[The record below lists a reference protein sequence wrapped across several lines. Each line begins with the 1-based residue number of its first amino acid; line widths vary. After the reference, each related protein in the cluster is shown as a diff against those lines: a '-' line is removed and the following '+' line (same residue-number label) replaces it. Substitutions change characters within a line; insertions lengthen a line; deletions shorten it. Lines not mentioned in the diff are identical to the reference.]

1 MSGNNDLL
9 TKIPGTSKLERAK
22 FGPGMLLR
30 HDDLEQLNI
39 YPRELSRLLF
49 RSLFGC
55 GVVCGLVVPPPEDKC
70 DRIWIR
76 VTSGLALDCSGNPI
90 HVPKDTEPFSFDPVK
105 CDDRKVYVMLCG
117 TVTGCSPR
125 TSACASDDEESSP
138 APSREKDGYE
148 IRIVRILP
156 KCICACLEEPATV
169 SATNPPA
176 GPATPP
182 KESEK
187 CRCVDPTLE
196 CYQAHYQGK
205 CGCDAGKD
213 CDCCCDC
220 VLLARLD
227 KSEKGKWTVNHGV
240 RRFVRPVLMR
250 DWVAEQDRERAA
262 DKKLAEEQ
270 KAEEEKKAEEER
282 RKKLEHERRA
292 EEERKTEEER
302 KKKLEQEAAEKIAAA
317 LAGAKRSATAKAK
330 SAKSRSSK

>member
-9 TKIPGTSKLERAK
+9 VKIKGPSTLERAK

-55 GVVCGLVVPPPEDKC
+55 GVVCGLVVQPPEDKC
-70 DRIWIR
+70 DKIWVR
-76 VTSGLALDCSGNPI
+76 VSSGLALDCSGDPI
-90 HVPKDTEPFSFDPVK
+90 HVPKDSEWLAFDPEK
-105 CDDRKVYVMLCG
+105 CKDNKVYVVLCG

-138 APSREKDGYE
+138 TPSREKDGYE
-148 IRIVRILP
+148 IRIVRDLRG
-156 KCICACLEEPATV
+156 CVCACLEEPAKEP
-169 SATNPPA
+169 APNPTRAPA
-176 GPATPP
+176 PVKEPETCLCANP
-182 KESEK
+182 KLK
-187 CRCVDPTLE
+187 CYE
-196 CYQAHYQGK
+196 AHYAGK

-220 VLLARLD
+220 VVLARLD
-227 KSEKGKWTVNHGV
+227 KSDNGKWTVYHGV

-250 DWVAEQDRERAA
+250 DPAVEQDRKQAA
-262 DKKLAEEQ
+262 DKKLEED
-270 KAEEEKKAEEER
+270 KKAEEER
-282 RKKLEHERRA
+282 KKAER
-292 EEERKTEEER
+292 
-302 KKKLEQEAAEKIAAA
+302 EAAEKAAA
-317 LAGAKRSATAKAK
+317 EKAARLQQQIAKEKAR

>member
-9 TKIPGTSKLERAK
+9 TKIKGTSGLERAR

-70 DRIWIR
+70 DRIWIQVR
-76 VTSGLALDCSGNPI
+76 SGLALDCSGNPI
-90 HVPKDTEPFSFDPVK
+90 HVPKDTEPFSFDPAK
-105 CDDRKVYVMLCG
+105 CKDNRVYVVLCG

-148 IRIVRILP
+148 IRIVRDLRG
-156 KCICACLEEPATV
+156 CICACLEEPATE
-169 SATNPPA
+169 PA
-176 GPATPP
+176 QNPATGVPAR
-182 KESEK
+182 EDK
-187 CRCVDPTLE
+187 CLCVDPTLK
-196 CYQAHYQGK
+196 CYQAHYAGK
-205 CGCDAGKD
+205 CCDDVDNGKGND
-213 CDCCCDC
+213 CGCCCDC

-227 KSEKGKWTVNHGV
+227 KSDNGKWTVSHGV

-250 DWVAEQDRERAA
+250 DPVAAQERKQAA
-262 DKKLAEEQ
+262 DKKLEEEQ
-270 KAEEEKKAEEER
+270 KAEEERKKVEKEVAEKVAAAKAEAER
-282 RKKLEHERRA
+282 IAKE
-292 EEERKTEEER
+292 KTR
-302 KKKLEQEAAEKIAAA
+302 
-317 LAGAKRSATAKAK
+317 

>member
-1 MSGNNDLL
+1 MSGNNDLVVSVKGKS
-9 TKIPGTSKLERAK
+9 TLERAK
-22 FGPGMLLR
+22 FAPGMLLR

-55 GVVCGLVVPPPEDKC
+55 GVVCGLVVQPPEDKC
-70 DRIWIR
+70 DKIWVR
-76 VTSGLALDCSGNPI
+76 VSSGLALDCSGDPI
-90 HVPKDTEPFSFDPVK
+90 HVPKDSEWLSFDPAK
-105 CDDRKVYVMLCG
+105 CDDRKVYVILCG

-148 IRIVRILP
+148 IRIVRNLP
-156 KCICACLEEPATV
+156 KCICACLEEPVTDP
-169 SATNPPA
+169 ATNP
-176 GPATPP
+176 ATGTAAPP

-187 CRCVDPTLE
+187 CRCVDPTLK
-196 CYQAHYQGK
+196 CYQAHYEGK

-227 KSEKGKWTVNHGV
+227 KSDNGKWTVNHGV

-250 DWVAEQDRERAA
+250 DLQATKEKEENGEQGPTTNQAQEETYAVVSREA
-262 DKKLAEEQ
+262 KKPA
-270 KAEEEKKAEEER
+270 
-282 RKKLEHERRA
+282 
-292 EEERKTEEER
+292 
-302 KKKLEQEAAEKIAAA
+302 
-317 LAGAKRSATAKAK
+317 AKAPK
-330 SAKSRSSK
+330 AANPPQS

>member
-9 TKIPGTSKLERAK
+9 TKITGTSKLERAK
-22 FGPGMLLR
+22 FNPGMLLR

-70 DRIWIR
+70 DRIWIQ

-90 HVPKDTEPFSFDPVK
+90 HVPKDTEPFSFDPAK
-105 CDDRKVYVMLCG
+105 CQDKKVYVVLCG

-138 APSREKDGYE
+138 APSREKDSYE
-148 IRIVRILP
+148 IRIVRNLP
-156 KCICACLEEPATV
+156 KCICACLEEPATDP
-169 SATNPPA
+169 ATNP
-176 GPATPP
+176 GTNPATGTPAPP
-182 KESEK
+182 KESEN
-187 CRCVDPTLE
+187 CRCVNPTLK
-196 CYQAHYQGK
+196 CYQAHYEGR
-205 CGCDAGKD
+205 CGCDAGND

-227 KSEKGKWTVNHGV
+227 KSDKGKWTVNHGV

-250 DWVAEQDRERAA
+250 DWVAEQDRKQAA
-262 DKKLAEEQ
+262 DKKLEEEQ
-270 KAEEEKKAEEER
+270 KAEEQKKA
-282 RKKLEHERRA
+282 
-292 EEERKTEEER
+292 EEER
-302 KKKLEQEAAEKIAAA
+302 KKKLEKEAGEKIAAA
-317 LAGAKRSATAKAK
+317 LAEAEGNAKTKAK